1 MLNEWCLYFSA
12 SASEDVT
19 MATWG
24 GSTAG
29 NLESIEEDGSGEG
42 QVIEEED
49 DGQCLLWDIV
59 MY

>member
-1 MLNEWCLYFSA
+1 MCIAPNSSAA

-29 NLESIEEDGSGEG
+29 NLESIEEDGASGEG
-42 QVIEEED
+42 QGVDADDDD
-49 DGQCLLWDIV
+49 DGKCKILW
-59 MY
+59 Y